1 MIVKIMKVIKIDDA
15 KNGKRCDK
23 ISKIWLKKKQ
33 KTLVFYKTG
42 GKKITIS
49 QTQIENFP

>member
-23 ISKIWLKKKQ
+23 ISKIWLKKS
-33 KTLVFYKTG
+33 
-42 GKKITIS
+42 KKLWYFIRLEEKKL
-49 QTQIENFP
+49 Q